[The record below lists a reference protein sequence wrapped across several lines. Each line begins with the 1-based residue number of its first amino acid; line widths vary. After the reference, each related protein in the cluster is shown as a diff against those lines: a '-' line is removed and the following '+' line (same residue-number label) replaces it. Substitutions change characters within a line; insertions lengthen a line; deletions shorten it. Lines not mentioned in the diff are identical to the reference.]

1 MRAISDQNFKNLQNL
16 LEITSTRP
24 EVEYKS
30 TQILS
35 RLKKKKKL
43 KTMTVIIF
51 TSLLKVIKFEGSDKV
66 ISCM

>member
-1 MRAISDQNFKNLQNL
+1 MRAISDQNFKNLQNPL
-16 LEITSTRP
+16 QITSTRP

-35 RLKKKKKL
+35 RLKKKKL

-51 TSLLKVIKFEGSDKV
+51 TSLLNVIKFEGSDKV

>member
-1 MRAISDQNFKNLQNL
+1 MRAISDQNFKNLQNPL
-16 LEITSTRP
+16 QITSTCP

-35 RLKKKKKL
+35 RLKKKKL

-51 TSLLKVIKFEGSDKV
+51 TSLLNVIKFEGSDKV

>member
-1 MRAISDQNFKNLQNL
+1 MRAISDQNFKNLQNPL
-16 LEITSTRP
+16 QITSTRP

-35 RLKKKKKL
+35 RLKKKKL

>member
-16 LEITSTRP
+16 LQITSTRP

-35 RLKKKKKL
+35 RLKKKKL

-51 TSLLKVIKFEGSDKV
+51 TSLLNVIKFEGSDKV